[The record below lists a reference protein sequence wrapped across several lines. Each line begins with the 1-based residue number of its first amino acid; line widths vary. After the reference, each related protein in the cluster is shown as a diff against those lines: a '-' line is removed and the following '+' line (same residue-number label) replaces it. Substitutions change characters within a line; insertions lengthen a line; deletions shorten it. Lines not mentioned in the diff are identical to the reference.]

1 MFPYTID
8 SSPTKATPKRTAP
21 KRIWVHST
29 HAVMAAAR
37 RWDMEH
43 IPAIRAAEEA
53 HPSVG
58 FERAEY
64 GPLILNW

>member
-1 MFPYTID
+1 
-8 SSPTKATPKRTAP
+8 
-21 KRIWVHST
+21 
-29 HAVMAAAR
+29 MAAAR

-58 FERAEY
+58 FERDEY